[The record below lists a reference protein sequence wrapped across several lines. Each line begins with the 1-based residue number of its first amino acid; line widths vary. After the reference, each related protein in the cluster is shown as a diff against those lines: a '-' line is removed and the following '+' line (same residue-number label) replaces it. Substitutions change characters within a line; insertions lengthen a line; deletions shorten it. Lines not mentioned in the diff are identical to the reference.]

1 MDWSILDFLFNL
13 VKKEDTLKMTH
24 TITIKIWDK
33 KDQLITNKRV
43 QIVDEYVTDSKIS
56 IPFDERV
63 FQLLQEDTT
72 YEITIDLAPV
82 TIYKTYK
89 SGKWLVIVY
98 NGGK

>member
-1 MDWSILDFLFNL
+1 MA
-13 VKKEDTLKMTH
+13 H

-33 KDQLITNKRV
+33 KDNLITKRV
-43 QIVDEYVTDSKIS
+43 QIVDEYVTDSKIK

-72 YEITIDLAPV
+72 YEITIDWVPV

-89 SGKWLVIVY
+89 SGKWLVIDY

>member
-1 MDWSILDFLFNL
+1 
-13 VKKEDTLKMTH
+13 MTH

-72 YEITIDLAPV
+72 YEITIDWAPV

-98 NGGK
+98 NRGK

>member
-1 MDWSILDFLFNL
+1 MA
-13 VKKEDTLKMTH
+13 H
-24 TITIKIWDK
+24 TITIKIWDN
-33 KDQLITNKRV
+33 KDNHLITNKRV

-63 FQLLQEDTT
+63 FQLLQEDTS
-72 YEITIDLAPV
+72 YEIMIDNIPV
-82 TIYKTYK
+82 TMYKTYK

>member
-1 MDWSILDFLFNL
+1 
-13 VKKEDTLKMTH
+13 MTH
-24 TITIKIWDK
+24 TITIKIWDN
-33 KDQLITNKRV
+33 KDNHLITNKRV
-43 QIVDEYVTDSKIS
+43 QIVDEYVTDSKIK

-72 YEITIDLAPV
+72 YEITIDWVPV

-89 SGKWLVIVY
+89 SGKWLVIEY

>member
-1 MDWSILDFLFNL
+1 
-13 VKKEDTLKMTH
+13 MTH

-56 IPFDERV
+56 IPFDESV

-72 YEITIDLAPV
+72 YEITVDWDPV

>member
-1 MDWSILDFLFNL
+1 M
-13 VKKEDTLKMTH
+13 VH

-72 YEITIDLAPV
+72 YEITIDWAPV

-89 SGKWLVIVY
+89 SGKWLVIDY

>member
-1 MDWSILDFLFNL
+1 
-13 VKKEDTLKMTH
+13 MTH

-43 QIVDEYVTDSKIS
+43 QIVDDYVTHSKIA

-63 FQLLQEDTT
+63 FQLLKEDTT
-72 YEITIDLAPV
+72 YEITIDWSPV

>member
-1 MDWSILDFLFNL
+1 
-13 VKKEDTLKMTH
+13 MTH

-72 YEITIDLAPV
+72 YEITIDRAPV

-89 SGKWLVIVY
+89 SGKWLVIDY

>member
-1 MDWSILDFLFNL
+1 MA
-13 VKKEDTLKMTH
+13 H

-33 KDQLITNKRV
+33 KDNLITKRV
-43 QIVDEYVTDSKIS
+43 QIVDEYVTDSKIK

-72 YEITIDLAPV
+72 YEITIDWAPV

-89 SGKWLVIVY
+89 SGKWLVIDY
-98 NGGK
+98 IGGK

>member
-1 MDWSILDFLFNL
+1 
-13 VKKEDTLKMTH
+13 MTH

-33 KDQLITNKRV
+33 KDQLTIKRV
-43 QIVDEYVTDSKIS
+43 QIVDDYVTHSKIT

-72 YEITIDLAPV
+72 YEITIDWVPV

-89 SGKWLVIVY
+89 SGKWLVIDY
-98 NGGK
+98 YGGK

>member
-1 MDWSILDFLFNL
+1 M
-13 VKKEDTLKMTH
+13 VH

-56 IPFDERV
+56 IPFDEHV

-72 YEITIDLAPV
+72 YEITIDWAPV

-89 SGKWLVIVY
+89 SGKWLVIDY

>member
-1 MDWSILDFLFNL
+1 
-13 VKKEDTLKMTH
+13 MTH

-72 YEITIDLAPV
+72 YEITIDWDPV

-89 SGKWLVIVY
+89 SGEWLVIDY

>member
-1 MDWSILDFLFNL
+1 MA
-13 VKKEDTLKMTH
+13 H

-33 KDQLITNKRV
+33 KDNLITKRV
-43 QIVDEYVTDSKIS
+43 QIVDEYVTDSKIK

-72 YEITIDLAPV
+72 YEITIDWVPV

-89 SGKWLVIVY
+89 SGKWLVIDY
-98 NGGK
+98 IGGK

>member
-1 MDWSILDFLFNL
+1 MA
-13 VKKEDTLKMTH
+13 H
-24 TITIKIWDK
+24 TIKIKIWDK
-33 KDQLITNKRV
+33 KDNLITKRV
-43 QIVDEYVTDSKIS
+43 QIVDEYVTDSKIK

-72 YEITIDLAPV
+72 YEITVDWDPV

>member
-1 MDWSILDFLFNL
+1 
-13 VKKEDTLKMTH
+13 MTH
-24 TITIKIWDK
+24 TITIKIWDN
-33 KDQLITNKRV
+33 KDNRLITNECV
-43 QIVDEYVTDSKIS
+43 QIVDEYVTDSTIS

-72 YEITIDLAPV
+72 YEITIDWDPV

-89 SGKWLVIVY
+89 SGEWLVIDY